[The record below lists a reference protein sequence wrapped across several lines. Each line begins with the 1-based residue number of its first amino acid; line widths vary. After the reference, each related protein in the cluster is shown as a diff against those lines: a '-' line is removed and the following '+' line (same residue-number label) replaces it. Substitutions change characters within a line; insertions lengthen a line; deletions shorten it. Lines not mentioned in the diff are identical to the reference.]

1 MEKRAMTIIF
11 RAGVVLTVFALSAI
25 VTNAQTLQNGG
36 FELPGGLYT
45 NAANPAA
52 VTTGAVSW
60 VQFANGLRTSTND
73 SGFASAHSGSY
84 SLKCFG
90 STTWDG
96 EGADQICYS
105 NNVSVGQVWVLSGF
119 GLNPSSDPMTN
130 SSPLGGAQ
138 PFGDL
143 ILQFH
148 NAAGA
153 QISGSEVHIV
163 NTLSL
168 TGIWQS
174 VSTTGTVPV
183 GTAYI
188 QVYVMELGFGAA
200 AFQSGS
206 VYFDD
211 INLVN
216 LNAPIVTNTYHEAI
230 ISGNQVCWLTTTN
243 ASYQAQFSFNNVT
256 WVNVGSPIPGDG
268 TSNCTFDASG
278 SFGGRFYRVL
288 ELK

>member
-1 MEKRAMTIIF
+1 MEKRAMKIVF
-11 RAGVVLTVFALSAI
+11 RVCVVMTVFVVSA
-25 VTNAQTLQNGG
+25 VTSNAQTLQNGG
-36 FELPGGLYT
+36 FETPGGLYT

-73 SGFASAHSGSY
+73 SGFASAHSGQF

-96 EGADQICYS
+96 EGAYQICYS
-105 NNVSVGQVWVLSGF
+105 NTVSVGQVYVLSCF
-119 GLNPSSDPMTN
+119 GMTPASDMLTN
-130 SSPLGGAQ
+130 LAPAGGPQ

-148 NAAGA
+148 NAAGT
-153 QISGSEVHIV
+153 QLSGSEVHIV

-168 TGIWQS
+168 TGLWQS
-174 VSTTGTVPV
+174 VSTTGTVPA

-188 QVYVMELGFGAA
+188 SVYVMELGFGS
-200 AFQSGS
+200 FNSGS

-216 LNAPIVTNTYHEAI
+216 LNAPIVTNIFHETI
-230 ISGNQVCWLTTTN
+230 IGGNQICWFTTTN
-243 ASYQAQFSFNNVT
+243 ANYQPQSSPNNVT
-256 WVNVGSPIPGDG
+256 WSNVGGLIPGDG
-268 TSNCTFDASG
+268 TSNCTFDAIG
-278 SFGGRFYRVL
+278 QPAGTRFYRVL

>member
-11 RAGVVLTVFALSAI
+11 RAGVILTVFALSAI
-25 VTNAQTLQNGG
+25 VTNAQTFQNGG

-45 NAANPAA
+45 NPANPAA

-60 VQFANGLRTSTND
+60 IQFANGLRTSTND
-73 SGFASAHSGSY
+73 SGFASAHSGQF

-96 EGADQICYS
+96 EGAYQKCYS
-105 NNVSVGQVWVLSGF
+105 NTVSVGQVWVLNAYGMT
-119 GLNPSSDPMTN
+119 PSSDPLTN
-130 SSPLGGAQ
+130 TSPLGGAQ
-138 PFGDL
+138 PFGDVL
-143 ILQFH
+143 LQFH
-148 NAAGA
+148 NAAGG
-153 QISGSEVHIV
+153 QISGYGATIV

-168 TGIWQS
+168 QDTWQS
-174 VSTTGTVPV
+174 VSLTGTVPA

-188 QVYVMELGFGAA
+188 SVYVMELANGAA
-200 AFQSGS
+200 AFETGS

-211 INLVN
+211 VTLVQ
-216 LNAPIVTNTYHEAI
+216 LNAPIVTNIYHEAI
-230 ISGNQVCWLTTTN
+230 TSGNQVCWQTTTN

-288 ELK
+288 EVE